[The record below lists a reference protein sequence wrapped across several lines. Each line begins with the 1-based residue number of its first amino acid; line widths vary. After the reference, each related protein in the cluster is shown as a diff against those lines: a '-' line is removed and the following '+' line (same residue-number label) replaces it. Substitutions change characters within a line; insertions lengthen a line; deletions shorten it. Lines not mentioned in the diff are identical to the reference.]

1 MGERQY
7 DLAVSDYS
15 KAIALSPVNW
25 RAYAYK
31 ARGLAHEGKG
41 DVERAM
47 SDFRQ
52 SLELRP
58 NDDDSAKA
66 ALDRALHAQR

>member
-58 NDDDSAKA
+58 YDDSAKA

>member
-31 ARGLAHEGKG
+31 ARGLALEGKG
-41 DVERAM
+41 DIEAAM
-47 SDFRQ
+47 SDFRK

-58 NDDDSAKA
+58 YDDGAKA

>member
-66 ALDRALHAQR
+66 ALDRALHARR